1 MTEDGTPAGLSSLR
15 RAPLGEAAAEQLRER
30 IAGGAWAVGD
40 RLPAE
45 PELAAS
51 LGVGRSTVR
60 EAVRVLVH
68 AGLLETRQGSGTY
81 LRARTAAGPW
91 DARVR
96 RAEVLEVYEVRQA
109 LESHAGALAARR
121 RTAAD
126 LDLLDAT
133 LARRQELRAKGRD
146 PRVDPLFV
154 EADLAFHGAV
164 VAAAHNPLLAEM
176 YGWFTDALRGALA
189 KLAADPEMAAFD
201 VSDEH
206 AELAAAI
213 RAGDPAAAVAATH
226 HNLDATATALRG
238 LLDP

>member
-1 MTEDGTPAGLSSLR
+1 MGLSSLR
-15 RAPLGEAAAEQLRER
+15 REPLAEVAAEELRR
-30 IAGGAWAVGD
+30 QIAEGAWEVGA

-45 PELAAS
+45 GELAAA

-68 AGLLETRQGSGTY
+68 AGLLETRQGSGTFV
-81 LRARTAAGPW
+81 RSRTAAASW

-121 RTAAD
+121 RTDAD
-126 LDLLDAT
+126 LERLDAT

-146 PRVDPLFV
+146 PDVNPLFV

-176 YGWFTDALRGALA
+176 YGWFTDALRDGLA
-189 KLAADPEMAAFD
+189 ALAADPDMAAFD

-206 AELAAAI
+206 AELAEAI
-213 RAGDPAAAVAATH
+213 RAGDPGAAVRATH
-226 HNLDATATALRG
+226 RNLDATAGALRR
-238 LLDP
+238 LLDR

>member
-1 MTEDGTPAGLSSLR
+1 MGLSSLR
-15 RAPLGEAAAEQLRER
+15 RAPLAESAAAQLRAQ
-30 IAGGAWAVGD
+30 IADGAWQVGD

-45 PELAAS
+45 PELAAA

-81 LRARTAAGPW
+81 VRSRTATGPW

-109 LESHAGALAARR
+109 LEAHAGALAAAR
-121 RTAAD
+121 RTPED
-126 LDLLDAT
+126 LERLDAT
-133 LARRQELRAKGRD
+133 LARRQELRAKGRS
-146 PRVDPLFV
+146 PEVNPEFV
-154 EADLAFHGAV
+154 EADLAFHQAV
-164 VAAAHNPLLAEM
+164 VAAAHNPLLAEL
-176 YGWFTDALRGALA
+176 YDAVTGAVRDGLTA
-189 KLAADPEMAAFD
+189 LAADPEMAAFD

-213 RAGDPAAAVAATH
+213 RAGDPGAATRATRRNLDTTAAV
-226 HNLDATATALRG
+226 LRD
-238 LLDP
+238 LLGR